1 MQAQGS
7 PLVQGTAPAAQAQQ
21 RVLVLRA
28 FWLHSQRQEVGA
40 VVTVPRGL
48 AQELLYQRRAERVP
62 DQQAPDEPTAPVPAA
77 TPTPPAAKTTARA
90 PRRAQE

>member
-7 PLVQGTAPAAQAQQ
+7 PLVQGTAPGAQAQQ
-21 RVLVLRA
+21 RVRVLRA
-28 FWLHSQRQEVGA
+28 FLLGGQRQEVGT
-40 VVTVPRGL
+40 VVTVPRSL

-62 DQQAPDEPTAPVPAA
+62 DEPAAPAQAPAASVP
-77 TPTPPAAKTTARA
+77 PPAAAAKTTTARA

>member
-7 PLVQGTAPAAQAQQ
+7 PLVQGTAPGAQAQQ
-21 RVLVLRA
+21 RVRVLRA
-28 FWLHSQRQEVGA
+28 FWLHSQRQEVGT

-62 DQQAPDEPTAPVPAA
+62 DEPAAPVAPPTA
-77 TPTPPAAKTTARA
+77 TPTPSAAKTTARA